1 MIALLFILIPLIAGV
16 TVFFLKRGNQ
26 AKIAALFS
34 SLLTLIVSL
43 LAIYMAGRSELLQ
56 FKADW
61 LPGLGSSFSLR
72 LDGMGQLLC
81 LLTAV
86 SFPLIFITT
95 WHHQYK
101 NPHRFYALMLL
112 SQAGLL
118 GVFLAMDAL
127 VFYFFWELALIP
139 VYFLC
144 SMWGG
149 EKRIAA
155 TFKFFIY
162 TFVGSLLML
171 AGLIYL
177 QLQTAD
183 KSFDIS
189 SFYHLILSNKIQN
202 WVFLLLF
209 AAFAIK
215 IPLFPFHSWQPDTY
229 EQSPTAV
236 TMVLSAVM
244 VKMGVFAMIR
254 WLLPVLPFA
263 SFAYG
268 ETTVTVLAVIGMLYA
283 SLMAWRQDDMKRL
296 IAWSSIAHL
305 GLMVIAV
312 FSETEVAM
320 QGVMIQMF
328 NHGINIMGLWIIVE
342 ILEQKVGTRKLS
354 ELGGL
359 AQKAPVMAILLVLI
373 TLANIAL
380 PLTNAFVGEFMM
392 FSGIFSSPLFNYE
405 LWVVPAAGLCI
416 ILSAVYMLNMVQKVL
431 YGNTSMLTQSAT
443 DIRLH
448 EKLVLSVIVLL
459 ILVMGIYPQPF
470 LDIAKDTTHLILDE
484 SNVIPFLRK

>member
-1 MIALLFILIPLIAGV
+1 
-16 TVFFLKRGNQ
+16 
-26 AKIAALFS
+26 
-34 SLLTLIVSL
+34 
-43 LAIYMAGRSELLQ
+43 
-56 FKADW
+56 
-61 LPGLGSSFSLR
+61 
-72 LDGMGQLLC
+72 
-81 LLTAV
+81 
-86 SFPLIFITT
+86 
-95 WHHQYK
+95 
-101 NPHRFYALMLL
+101 
-112 SQAGLL
+112 
-118 GVFLAMDAL
+118 
-127 VFYFFWELALIP
+127 
-139 VYFLC
+139 
-144 SMWGG
+144 
-149 EKRIAA
+149 
-155 TFKFFIY
+155 
-162 TFVGSLLML
+162 
-171 AGLIYL
+171 
-177 QLQTAD
+177 
-183 KSFDIS
+183 
-189 SFYHLILSNKIQN
+189 
-202 WVFLLLF
+202 
-209 AAFAIK
+209 
-215 IPLFPFHSWQPDTY
+215 
-229 EQSPTAV
+229 
-236 TMVLSAVM
+236 
-244 VKMGVFAMIR
+244 
-254 WLLPVLPFA
+254 
-263 SFAYG
+263 
-268 ETTVTVLAVIGMLYA
+268 
-283 SLMAWRQDDMKRL
+283 MAWRQDDMKRL

-459 ILVMGIYPQPF
+459 ILVVGIYPQPF